1 MLTNILVGICVIST
15 VWGQSCV
22 DDYIIGKPSRVL
34 FRNCDTPTGKE
45 LNFLHTLGEKNYR
58 FVAHRGNLT
67 LLKIIA

>member
-45 LNFLHTLGEKNYR
+45 KNFSTLGKKVYR
-58 FVAHRGNLT
+58 FVAHGNFT
-67 LLKIIA
+67 LLKIIVH